1 MGIKKLDSKLMKEQ
15 RTQFDKFKSRI
26 KNNPILAS
34 LMVLGMVII
43 ALSSFTDAAKNLL
56 DLVISETRPDING
69 EWTAEVTYPWKKVSY
84 DEAFS
89 FDGND
94 NEVHG
99 AVSYLENKQII
110 LDGKIIENRIEF
122 KTKTTENSPDWENN
136 ILKLAT
142 HHYRGIVLE
151 KEIKFVMETY
161 GGYSSDSP
169 IEFIAKRVPNKA
181 N

>member
-1 MGIKKLDSKLMKEQ
+1 MEEP

-34 LMVLGMVII
+34 LMVLGMVVI

-69 EWTAEVTYPWKKVSY
+69 EWTAEVTYPWKKVIY
-84 DEAFS
+84 VEAFS
-89 FDGND
+89 FDGNGD
-94 NEVHG
+94 EVHG
-99 AVSYLENKQII
+99 TASYLGSKQII
-110 LDGKIIENRIEF
+110 LDGKIIESRIEF
-122 KTKTTENSPDWENN
+122 KTKTMEHSSDWENN
-136 ILKLAT
+136 IMKLAT
-142 HHYRGIVLE
+142 HHYRGRVVE

-169 IEFIAKRVPNKA
+169 IEFIANKAPNKA